1 MGKLNNEELAKVFEE
16 WNGGELESFLIEITA
31 KIFTKKDDDRA
42 TFVVDNILDK
52 TGSKGTP
59 LCDCDCAC
67 SCMVDAV
74 AVAGT
79 GKWTCQEAAEQ
90 GIAADT
96 IAAALNARCVA

>member
-1 MGKLNNEELAKVFEE
+1 MFEE

-59 LCDCDCAC
+59 LCGRDCAC
-67 SCMVDAV
+67 S
-74 AVAGT
+74 
-79 GKWTCQEAAEQ
+79 
-90 GIAADT
+90 
-96 IAAALNARCVA
+96 